1 MEMFY
6 ADETGFEEHYSRT
19 CGYSQRSKRVH
30 GAVPGTRRH
39 RRVSII
45 GVINQN
51 NVFLAGF
58 AFKGYMNSDLFTGWL
73 EYVFAPSLKNSTK
86 SIIIIDN
93 ASHHPKKRIYDIAEK
108 YGFFVIF
115 LPKYSLDLNKI
126 EKYWANIKNWLHLHL
141 EKCDSFSSALVRA
154 FRCR

>member
-19 CGYSQRSKRVH
+19 YGYSQRSKRVY

-39 RRVSII
+39 RRVSVV
-45 GVINQN
+45 GAINQN

-58 AFKGYMNSDLFTGWL
+58 AFKGYMNGDLFTGWL
-73 EYVFAPSLKNSTK
+73 EHVFAPSLKNPTK

-93 ASHHPKKRIYDIAEK
+93 ASHHPKERIYDIAEE
-108 YGFFVIF
+108 YGFFCDF
-115 LPKYSLDLNKI
+115 LTQVF
-126 EKYWANIKNWLHLHL
+126 A
-141 EKCDSFSSALVRA
+141 
-154 FRCR
+154 